1 MVVRLTFWYVTPSW
15 DTSNDVISDP
25 ALGPGHVPGVLVDC
39 QFDHNADLHNSGPRR
54 TLHARIGWAPA
65 KDAGG
70 KDRTA
75 EQCGNHG
82 RRSVDWD
89 PLADW
94 DVGKLQ
100 IVYNRHRNTV
110 GVEHLAVEEVQ
121 LGVQPASCL
130 IVATP
135 SHCPA
140 PVMIKSGIAAKAAA
154 RMITK

>member
-1 MVVRLTFWYVTPSW
+1 MVVRLTFWYVAPSW

-39 QFDHNADLHNSGPRR
+39 QFDYNADLHNSGPRR
-54 TLHARIGWAPA
+54 TLHARIGRAPA

-100 IVYNRHRNTV
+100 IVYNRHRNTMD
-110 GVEHLAVEEVQ
+110 VEHLAVEEVQ
-121 LGVQPASCL
+121 PGIEHSARRMLLWFVHA
-130 IVATP
+130 
-135 SHCPA
+135 PA
-140 PVMIKSGIAAKAAA
+140 PVTMRRGIAAIAAV
-154 RMITK
+154 RMMTR